1 MRPMLATT
9 TAHPGTPPAGAGWL
23 HEVKWDG
30 MRVLAD
36 VREGRL
42 TLSSRTEIDVSV
54 SFPEL
59 QGLRTGLPDAH
70 LDGEVVVFDE
80 GRPSFA
86 ALAERMHVRDAARA
100 AALAERVPVTLV
112 LFDLLRLYGV
122 DLVHRPVEE
131 RRASLERLDL
141 AAGPWQVPPAYDD
154 GAALAAA
161 TLEQGLEGV
170 VSKRLGSRY
179 QPGRR
184 SRDWV
189 KVAHRTTATVVVG
202 GWRPQVGTRDRLA
215 ALLVGRPDGAGGLAF
230 SGRVGSGI
238 GAGVARDLTA
248 ALTPLARATSPFT
261 DRLDRVDT
269 EGTRWVEPL
278 VCVEVRHLGHGGAGR
293 LRQPVVLGRRA
304 DVAPDDL
311 LPGADGD

>member
-36 VREGRL
+36 VHDH
-42 TLSSRTEIDVSV
+42 TLKLFSRNETDVTV

-59 QGLRTGLPDAH
+59 LPLAAALADGH
-70 LDGEVVVFDE
+70 LDGEVVALVD
-80 GRPSFA
+80 GVPSFA
-86 ALAERMHVRDAARA
+86 ALAERMHVRDGAKA
-100 AALAERVPVTLV
+100 AALAQRVPVTLIV
-112 LFDLLRLYGV
+112 FDVVRLYGV
-122 DLVHRPVEE
+122 DLVRRPVQD

-141 AAGPWQVPPAYDD
+141 GAGPWQVPPSYDD

-184 SRDWV
+184 SKDWV
-189 KVAHRTTATVVVG
+189 KTPHRTTDTVVVG
-202 GWRPQVGTRDRLA
+202 GWRPQTGTTGRLA
-215 ALLVGRPDGAGGLAF
+215 SLLVGLPDAEGRLVFA
-230 SGRVGSGI
+230 GRVGSGI
-238 GAGVARDLTA
+238 SGALAAELTRR
-248 ALTPLARATSPFT
+248 LEPLRRSTSAFDQP
-261 DRLDRVDT
+261 LDRADAT
-269 EGTRWVEPL
+269 GATWVEPE
-278 VCVEVRHLGHGGAGR
+278 VCVDVRHLGRGGSGR
-293 LRQPVVLGRRA
+293 LRQPVVRGLRTDLSVGELGR
-304 DVAPDDL
+304 
-311 LPGADGD
+311 